1 MKKLF
6 TRLTTLLL
14 AVILTAGCLLG
25 LAGCKKDEDG
35 YNADNFLPNG
45 TADNPYRIVRD
56 PVTIKIFAP
65 HSSGNPQYSDL
76 VMFRYLSQITG
87 LNFEFVTPDTSA
99 YNNQKASAWSTG
111 DLPDL
116 FLFNNSLAEQ
126 VQYAEKGYDAYV
138 PFNDDS
144 YYYEVNGQRID
155 VGNIINNYM
164 PNYKAG
170 LERNFGVDPS
180 IQDAVKSATLND
192 GKMYVTLSVNDVAR
206 DLTYKMFINQQW
218 IDNINNNYSGYNDQ
232 LLPNAD
238 EITTIEQYLTVL
250 RAFRDLDANG
260 DGNPNDEIPVT
271 SKSMEYLRNFILQS
285 YGYVSAGPEITD
297 DGFVYV
303 PYTEAYRKY
312 LQFANTLYKE
322 GLMDKNTFS
331 ISTDAQMGTPGQQG
345 KGRLGSFV
353 AAAAY
358 LIVGY
363 EKESQYTTFGPLTS
377 SYYTGTP
384 LQYCTY
390 YFKAD
395 GACIPQSSKY
405 VREVAR
411 LIDIMYSD
419 LGTQLIAYGVEGEN
433 WTWDNDEHTSW
444 TFHVPSDWTGNQE
457 QYRAKITP
465 NVGSAS
471 ALYWS
476 NAFVGKMND
485 EIITNLNRMSERYRP
500 YLKVAEPTEIR
511 LNSAEYDQ
519 ITTIKASL
527 DPQLKYLEACFI
539 RGEKDPYSDSDWA
552 SFVSTLDGIGAKQ
565 LLKCYNDAYAR
576 YKSSN

>member
-1 MKKLF
+1 MKTKLF
-6 TRLTTLLL
+6 TRLTTLFL
-14 AVILTAGCLLG
+14 ACVLAFGCLLAF
-25 LAGCKKDEDG
+25 AGCSKKDDA
-35 YNADNFLPNG
+35 YDADNFLPNG
-45 TADNPYRIVRD
+45 TADNPYRIVKE
-56 PVTIKIFAP
+56 PVTITIFAP
-65 HSSGNPQYSDL
+65 HSAGNPEYADL
-76 VMFRYLSQITG
+76 TMFKYLSKVTG
-87 LNFEFVTPDTSA
+87 LNFKFVTPDTSA

-138 PFNDDS
+138 PFNDAS
-144 YYYEVNGQRID
+144 YSYTVGGQRID
-155 VGNIINNYM
+155 VGNLIDNFM

-170 LERNFGVDPS
+170 LASNFGVDSS
-180 IQDAVKSATLND
+180 IQDAVKTATLND
-192 GKMYVTLSVNDVAR
+192 GKMYVTVSVNDVAR
-206 DLTYKMFINQQW
+206 DLTYKMFINQEW
-218 IDNINNNYSGYNDQ
+218 IDNINKNYGGYNDK

-238 EITTIEQYLTVL
+238 EIRTIDEYLNVL

-260 DGNPNDEIPVT
+260 NGNPNDEIPVT
-271 SKSMEYLRNFILQS
+271 AKSMEYLRNFILQS
-285 YGYVSAGPEITD
+285 YGYVSSGPEITE

-322 GLMDKNTFS
+322 GLLHKDTFS
-331 ISTDAQMGTPGQQG
+331 ISTDNQMAQYGNQ
-345 KGRLGSFV
+345 GRLGSFV

-358 LIVGY
+358 LVVGY
-363 EKESQYTTFGPLTS
+363 DRESEYTTFGPLTS

-384 LQYCTY
+384 IQYCTY

-395 GACIPQSSKY
+395 GACIPTSTKY

-419 LGTQLIAYGVEGEN
+419 LGKQLIAYGVEGSD

-444 TFHVPSDWTGNQE
+444 TFHVPDNWEGNQE
-457 QYRAKITP
+457 QYRATITP

-476 NAFVGKMND
+476 NDFVGKMND
-485 EIITNLNRMSERYRP
+485 EIITSLNAMSERYRP

-511 LNSAEYDQ
+511 LNSEEYNE
-519 ITTIKASL
+519 ITTVKATL
-527 DPQLKYLEACFI
+527 DPQLKYLESCFI
-539 RGEKDPYSDSDWA
+539 RGEKDPTSDSDWN
-552 SFVSTLDGIGAKQ
+552 SFLQTLDGIGAQK

-576 YKSSN
+576 YNSR

>member
-6 TRLTTLLL
+6 TRSATLML
-14 AVILTAGCLLG
+14 AVVLALGCLVSLV
-25 LAGCKKDEDG
+25 GCKNGDDA
-35 YNADNFLPNG
+35 YDPDNFLPNG
-45 TADNPYRIVRD
+45 TADNPYRIVNE
-56 PVTIKIFAP
+56 PVTITIFAP
-65 HSSGNPQYSDL
+65 HSAGNPEYSEL
-76 VMFRYLSQITG
+76 TMFKYLSEITG
-87 LNFEFVTPDTSA
+87 LNFKFVTPDTSA

-111 DLPDL
+111 SLPDL

-126 VQYAEKGYDAYV
+126 VQYAERGYDAYV
-138 PFNDDS
+138 PFNDDNYS
-144 YYYEVNGQRID
+144 YKAGGQLIN
-155 VGNIINNYM
+155 VGNIIDNYM

-170 LERNFGVDPS
+170 LEKNFGVDAS
-180 IQDAVKSATLND
+180 IQDAIKTATLAD
-192 GKMYVTLSVNDVAR
+192 GKMYVTVSVNDVAR
-206 DLTYKMFINQQW
+206 DLTYKMFINQEW
-218 IDNINNNYSGYNDQ
+218 IDNINRNYGGYNDR

-238 EITTIEQYLTVL
+238 EITTIEQYVNVL
-250 RAFRDLDANG
+250 RAFRDLDANDNG
-260 DGNPNDEIPVT
+260 DPNDEIPVT
-271 SKSMEYLRNFILQS
+271 AKSMEYLRNFILQS
-285 YGYVSAGPEITD
+285 YGYVSGGPEITD

-312 LQFANTLYKE
+312 LQLANRLYSE
-322 GLMDKNTFS
+322 GLLHKDTFS
-331 ISTDAQMGTPGQQG
+331 ISTDNQMAQYGNQ
-345 KGRLGSFV
+345 GRLGSFV

-363 EKESQYTTFGPLTS
+363 DRESEYTTFGPLTS

-384 LQYCTY
+384 LQYCTN

-419 LGTQLIAYGVEGEN
+419 LGTQLIAYGVEGTD
-433 WTWDNDEHTSW
+433 WTWDDDAHTSW
-444 TFHVPSDWTGNQE
+444 TFHVPDSWTGNQE
-457 QYRAKITP
+457 QYRATITP

-476 NAFVGKMND
+476 NEFVGKMDD
-485 EIITNLNRMSERYRP
+485 EIISALNKMSERYRP
-500 YLKVAEPTEIR
+500 YLKIAEPTEIR
-511 LNSAEYDQ
+511 LSSTEYDQ
-519 ITTIKASL
+519 ITTIKATL

-539 RGEKDPYSDSDWA
+539 RGEKDPTSEGDWA
-552 SFVSTLDGIGAKQ
+552 SFISTLDGIGAKD

-576 YKSSN
+576 YQAGH